1 MSFDDLKNIAAGWI
15 KDWNKGKLKNKCQ
28 ELAQDALDTRI
39 ENTELKDKNRQLQDQ
54 IRLLKGEKKK
64 PKIKP
69 VNSKD
74 LNPPSKKPHKKKT
87 RNSTLEIDEEIE
99 IKFEGDLPEDAK
111 RIGGRSIIIQDI
123 IFKRRNIKFNIERF
137 YSPSSEKTFEGSI
150 PDEYKGSE
158 FGPNLRNFITYEFY
172 KNRVPHRKIIDMLS
186 DIGTSVSKGTVC
198 SILNKIPGHFQ
209 EELDAAKRAGI
220 KKCSYV
226 HIDETSAKINGI
238 NAYTFGTSN
247 RYFTDFRTM
256 FRKNKK
262 SAKKALGTG
271 SRASPIR
278 FLITDDAT
286 NFKGLIKN
294 HQLCWVHEIRKY
306 KLEEVYKKIEFKT
319 LDWVVKEWR
328 ALYGLMKRYVRGP
341 TQELRSKIEM
351 EFDRISMASTLVK
364 PIDRQLRR
372 TAKNKEKLLL
382 FLKYPQLPLHNN
394 QAELDIRER
403 VIKRKI
409 SLQNR
414 SRQGMEA
421 WDLMLSIIS
430 TCRKLGVSFWKYL
443 DDRTSTRGELPFL
456 AQTIRSL

>member
-1 MSFDDLKNIAAGWI
+1 
-15 KDWNKGKLKNKCQ
+15 
-28 ELAQDALDTRI
+28 
-39 ENTELKDKNRQLQDQ
+39 
-54 IRLLKGEKKK
+54 
-64 PKIKP
+64 
-69 VNSKD
+69 
-74 LNPPSKKPHKKKT
+74 
-87 RNSTLEIDEEIE
+87 
-99 IKFEGDLPEDAK
+99 
-111 RIGGRSIIIQDI
+111 
-123 IFKRRNIKFNIERF
+123 
-137 YSPSSEKTFEGSI
+137 
-150 PDEYKGSE
+150 
-158 FGPNLRNFITYEFY
+158 
-172 KNRVPHRKIIDMLS
+172 MLS
-186 DIGTSVSKGTVC
+186 DIGMSVSKGTVC
-198 SILNKIPGHFQ
+198 SILNNLPGHFK